1 MATSVE
7 FLMATFILQGTER
20 LDVAGVGFAY
30 YAKGHL
36 VYLLIRQFKL
46 MLEDLSICVELDQA
60 VDLDS
65 GECRAAMQ

>member
-1 MATSVE
+1 MATPVE
-7 FLMATFILQGTER
+7 FLMAASMLQGTER
-20 LDVAGVGFAY
+20 LNVAGAGFAY

-65 GECRAAMQ
+65 GERRAAME